1 MDASRLLAVHEPRFI
16 NRELSWLEF
25 DARVLALAQDASL
38 PLLERIKFL
47 AIFASNMDEFFQ
59 IRVAGLQEQVEA
71 RVVKTSP
78 DGLTPAEQLD
88 GIRLRAQEL
97 MAAAASLFIVELVP
111 ALEKER
117 IRIVRSLE
125 GLDPSDLDFLDR
137 EFGERIFPV
146 LTPLSVDP
154 AHPFPYISDLSLN
167 LAAIVRDPTT
177 TVRRFARVKVP
188 PLLPRFSV
196 LPDGERFVPVE
207 VVIASHLERLFP
219 GMEIVSFHAFRV
231 TRDADV
237 EVEEDEAE
245 DLLEAIQSVLRRR
258 RRGASPVRLEVDE
271 TMSPEVLE
279 LLRRELDLQESE
291 VYVLPGPLDLAAL
304 MSLYSLDRPDLKQ
317 QPWTPVT
324 QPRLADADGTPDLF
338 AVIRD
343 GDVLVHHPYD
353 SFTTSVEAFVGQ
365 AARDRDVLAIKQ
377 TLYRTSTQESP
388 IIRSL
393 IRAAELGKQVVA
405 LVELKARF
413 DEEANISYARELE
426 KAGVH
431 VVYGV
436 VGLKTHAK
444 VSLVVRREAGGIRR
458 YAHVGTGNYNPVTA
472 TLYED
477 IGLLTADPEIG
488 ADLTDLFNLLTGYSR
503 QQHYRTV
510 LVAPDFL
517 RPRIRELIQ
526 EQAREGGRIV
536 LKMNALVDP
545 DVIEALYEAAQAGAR
560 IDLIVRGICCLRP
573 GVPGLSEN
581 IRVRSLVG
589 RYLEHSRIFR
599 FGEGEDAIHY
609 IGSADLM
616 QRNLDQRV
624 EAVVPVPDPALC
636 ARLDQM
642 LVGEAVRQAMG
653 ALVERLVE
661 REAGVRQGD
670 DAEDVHQARVAV
682 RRLRSVLRTF
692 GDVLEPEWA
701 TALRDELRWLG
712 RLLGDVRDA
721 EVLRDRLHAQAG
733 WIAAED
739 RPAVKRLIRRL
750 SARRDLARARLIEQM
765 TTDRYRS
772 LVDAL
777 DDGAREP
784 ALLPE
789 VAAVP
794 ADVALR
800 PGLQKLWK
808 HLDAAIEDVV
818 TEGATD
824 GALHVVRIRSKRVR
838 YAAEAVTPVF
848 GKPAR

>member
-1 MDASRLLAVHEPRFI
+1 MDASRVLAAHEPRFI

-25 DARVLALAQDASL
+25 DARVLELAQDASL
-38 PLLERIKFL
+38 PLLERLKFL

-97 MAAAASLFIVELVP
+97 IATAASLFTVELVP

-117 IRIVRSLE
+117 IRIIRSLE

-177 TVRRFARVKVP
+177 SVRRFARVKVP

-304 MSLYSLDRPDLKQ
+304 MSLCSLDRPDLKQ
-317 QPWTPVT
+317 QPWTPLT
-324 QPRLADADGTPDLF
+324 QPRLADGDGTPDLF

-365 AARDRDVLAIKQ
+365 AARDKDVLAIKQ
-377 TLYRTSTQESP
+377 TLYRTSTQESA
-388 IIRSL
+388 IIRAL

-458 YAHVGTGNYNPVTA
+458 YAHVGTGNYNAVTA

-517 RPRIRELIQ
+517 RPRIRELIH
-526 EQAREGGRIV
+526 EQARDGGRIV

-573 GVPGLSEN
+573 GVPGLSET

-599 FGEGEDAIHY
+599 FGEGEDARHY

-624 EAVVPVPDPALC
+624 EAVVPVPDAALC
-636 ARLDQM
+636 ARLDEM
-642 LVGEAVRQAMG
+642 LEVLLQ
-653 ALVERLVE
+653 
-661 REAGVRQGD
+661 D
-670 DAEDVHQARVAV
+670 DTLAW
-682 RRLRSVLRTF
+682 T
-692 GDVLEPEWA
+692 
-701 TALRDELRWLG
+701 LG
-712 RLLGDVRDA
+712 RDGAWSKVPTERG
-721 EVLRDRLHAQAG
+721 VNAQQRFQ
-733 WIAAED
+733 EM
-739 RPAVKRLIRRL
+739 AVE
-750 SARRDLARARLIEQM
+750 RARL
-765 TTDRYRS
+765 
-772 LVDAL
+772 A
-777 DDGAREP
+777 
-784 ALLPE
+784 
-789 VAAVP
+789 
-794 ADVALR
+794 
-800 PGLQKLWK
+800 
-808 HLDAAIEDVV
+808 
-818 TEGATD
+818 
-824 GALHVVRIRSKRVR
+824 
-838 YAAEAVTPVF
+838 
-848 GKPAR
+848 